1 LKKSS
6 DASPNPLVN
15 REILSAAA
23 GAVESPAMLR
33 RAWLKIER
41 WALYNGIL
49 LCRIRGAT
57 ERVARGFALGLIV
70 NFFPTFG
77 FGVFIS
83 GFFARMFGGNMAA
96 GIVGGGLLTFVWP
109 ILFYVNIRMGSVFQA
124 PVVPL
129 EELEDVTERT
139 ISTLVWGTTFAIGAL
154 INAILVGL
162 TVYFV
167 LLLLYDRM
175 RPKML
180 DWFRTKARDHQQRL
194 RQVRET
200 RPQAIV
206 K

>member
-1 LKKSS
+1 
-6 DASPNPLVN
+6 
-15 REILSAAA
+15 
-23 GAVESPAMLR
+23 MLR

-57 ERVARGFALGLIV
+57 ERVARGFALGLVV

-96 GIVGGGLLTFVWP
+96 GILGGGLLTLVWP
-109 ILFYVNIRMGSVFQA
+109 ILFYVNIQMGSVFRA

-129 EELEDVTERT
+129 DELDDVTERT
-139 ISTLVWGTTFAIGAL
+139 ISTLVWGTTFAIGAI
-154 INAILVGL
+154 INALLVGL
-162 TVYFV
+162 TVYFL
-167 LLLLYDRM
+167 LLLLYDRL
-175 RPKML
+175 RPKL
-180 DWFRTKARDHQQRL
+180 LTRFRSHARSHQER
-194 RQVRET
+194 VRKM
-200 RPQAIV
+200 RRARRAVPI

>member
-1 LKKSS
+1 
-6 DASPNPLVN
+6 
-15 REILSAAA
+15 
-23 GAVESPAMLR
+23 MFR
-33 RAWLKIER
+33 RAWLNIER
-41 WALYNGIL
+41 WALYNVIL
-49 LCRIRGAT
+49 LCRLRGAT

-109 ILFYVNIRMGSVFQA
+109 ILFYVNIRMGSIFQA

-139 ISTLVWGTTFAIGAL
+139 ISTLVWGSTFAIGAL
-154 INAILVGL
+154 LNAIVVGL
-162 TVYFV
+162 TVYFL
-167 LLLLYDRM
+167 LLLLYDRL

-180 DWFRTKARDHQQRL
+180 DWFRHKARDHQR
-194 RQVRET
+194 RMRYVRPI
-200 RPQAIV
+200 RPQTLV